1 MTATNEQGGARKKM
15 PPLDNKVAAR
25 EKVLTETLHRLE
37 ELRASSGL
45 ERLIRLSENH
55 QLEYLRASGVQT
67 QDDSL
72 FKGTSWHPIEFKM
85 LDVMRAVGFSEATI
99 KKGFPTRSKSA
110 VTAHLQKSKCRFFA
124 TEDRSKGV
132 TIIPAP
138 PKGHEHDKAVDVLKH
153 CNKALQTY
161 TVFSQVLAATA
172 ENEKDEFQN
181 KREPALIQGMRYS
194 IPLCYLVKIGVISE
208 RDSDAVMTMIEE
220 RVVLDPGVQ
229 KIVAGGTKLSFQKI
243 PALLVTLAN
252 SSPQFPHVDAGHNT
266 VYEGVSSQGGTM
278 RQVAISCDDECAPTR
293 IFVVPEDRRV
303 MTPDDLANV
312 LNDMSRITE
321 RFKLDGTGERNHGT
335 GKRNHDDYSAVRDL
349 RVTEHLRGFLQ
360 QPENAKLIQA
370 FGDLMNST
378 NVLEEVKMGV
388 LEKAGTIQL
397 MPEGL
402 IHAGPGSEKFRSV
415 LFSSFAP
422 SDVEEYDTDF
432 QMRQDVLC
440 ANLVINTFDK
450 LLASDRKI
458 LLWHLA
464 FLMCECTAN
473 PAAKANKLSLRPH
486 IPDCP
491 HYLDKFIKDV
501 ETLYGPKDQNKTNTL
516 HNKTNTLHKKINNL
530 SKKTRLEW

>member
-1 MTATNEQGGARKKM
+1 
-15 PPLDNKVAAR
+15 
-25 EKVLTETLHRLE
+25 
-37 ELRASSGL
+37 
-45 ERLIRLSENH
+45 
-55 QLEYLRASGVQT
+55 
-67 QDDSL
+67 
-72 FKGTSWHPIEFKM
+72 
-85 LDVMRAVGFSEATI
+85 
-99 KKGFPTRSKSA
+99 
-110 VTAHLQKSKCRFFA
+110 
-124 TEDRSKGV
+124 
-132 TIIPAP
+132 
-138 PKGHEHDKAVDVLKH
+138 
-153 CNKALQTY
+153 
-161 TVFSQVLAATA
+161 
-172 ENEKDEFQN
+172 
-181 KREPALIQGMRYS
+181 
-194 IPLCYLVKIGVISE
+194 
-208 RDSDAVMTMIEE
+208 
-220 RVVLDPGVQ
+220 
-229 KIVAGGTKLSFQKI
+229 
-243 PALLVTLAN
+243 
-252 SSPQFPHVDAGHNT
+252 
-266 VYEGVSSQGGTM
+266 M
-278 RQVAISCDDECAPTR
+278 RQVAISCDDECAPTG

-303 MTPDDLANV
+303 KTPDDLANV

-321 RFKLDGTGERNHGT
+321 RFKWDGTGERNHGT

-432 QMRQDVLC
+432 EMRQDVLC

-450 LLASDRKI
+450 LLASDRKM

-491 HYLDKFIKDV
+491 HHLDKFIKDI
-501 ETLYGPKDQNKTNTL
+501 ETLYGREDQNKTSKL
-516 HNKTNTLHKKINNL
+516 CKYIDNL